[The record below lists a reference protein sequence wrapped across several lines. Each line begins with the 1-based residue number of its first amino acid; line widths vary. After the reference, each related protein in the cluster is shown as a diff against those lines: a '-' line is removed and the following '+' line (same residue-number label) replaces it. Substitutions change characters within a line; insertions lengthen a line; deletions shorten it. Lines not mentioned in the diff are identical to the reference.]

1 MQKQEE
7 TSMAEQGSAVQT
19 EGKEGNAQRVEA
31 RTCDL
36 RKMQECCLD
45 MQRWDQE
52 SQCADGTALG
62 EGCKKKKKEFFR
74 YIGQKRWTI
83 EDVPP
88 LINEREELA
97 TTDMGKAEVLS
108 EFFASVSTGSQDSH
122 ISHIP
127 EPAGGN

>member
-52 SQCADGTALG
+52 SQGTHGTGLG
-62 EGCKKKKKEFFR
+62 GRCEK
-74 YIGQKRWTI
+74 
-83 EDVPP
+83 
-88 LINEREELA
+88 
-97 TTDMGKAEVLS
+97 
-108 EFFASVSTGSQDSH
+108 
-122 ISHIP
+122 
-127 EPAGGN
+127 